1 MVLDGVFE
9 MKSSAGETLES
20 PRQDLKDSSSRRA
33 APVVNGDAGLV
44 MEFVY
49 GVYVDSWQ
57 QNVEF
62 VTRSRYS
69 SELQKAGKPESKIF
83 FIEDLMEKCYLPKN
97 NFKNETMMVGSKNAR
112 VL

>member
-49 GVYVDSWQ
+49 GVYVDS
-57 QNVEF
+57 
-62 VTRSRYS
+62 
-69 SELQKAGKPESKIF
+69 
-83 FIEDLMEKCYLPKN
+83 
-97 NFKNETMMVGSKNAR
+97 
-112 VL
+112 